1 MQLRQLIVENYK
13 GIKES
18 TCFYFN
24 QFACIVGKNDVGKST
39 ILKAI
44 DAFINDN
51 APCIDD
57 KNLYNESSTIIIE
70 ARFECKDLP
79 IIIDDAVYV
88 TFQSEELVNENQYLC
103 IKKMWD
109 VSQKTIKPK
118 IYVCRKRYENY
129 DFEMLDEKGLIALCD
144 RLNIE
149 TSKANGELYNNKEKR
164 DKLREYCTHNQIVSE
179 YFYDELPTTG
189 QTRAKKI
196 LDAIKQHLPSFEY
209 FRADKSL
216 ADSDTSVQKYFKEK
230 AYTLLKSEI
239 NTLDVETAIK
249 EKISE
254 YLFKITEKINSI
266 VTAEEQVYAQID
278 FDWSKLISTSF
289 RCKKDDANIPL
300 ASRGDGFRRIT
311 MLSYFQMLAEEK
323 HEGKSIIFGFE
334 EPETF
339 LHPTTQLQLYN
350 SLIDLA
356 NNDYQVFVTTH
367 SPNITAESNKDDI
380 IFVKKNSANSYEALQ
395 GQKIDIQTIVDE
407 LGIKS
412 DSLIFSVYDKIKCLF
427 LVEGIDDVI
436 AMTHAVAKYKE
447 ANMVDKTF
455 EEAGVLVIPVGGC
468 GAIKHWNNL
477 KIIQKLQKPY
487 YIFLDSD
494 KTSEDAESKTLEQL
508 LNLGYK
514 KDECGVTRKRE
525 IECYIPSSYFQ
536 TLVPPIEI
544 AYGDWDDVQKMCSIH
559 AQAGCL
565 GGKHVCERHFT
576 NLSFEQLRATFCP
589 DGKNANDEFLNIY
602 HNVVSKIK

>member
-1 MQLRQLIVENYK
+1 M
-13 GIKES
+13 
-18 TCFYFN
+18 
-24 QFACIVGKNDVGKST
+24 
-39 ILKAI
+39 
-44 DAFINDN
+44 
-51 APCIDD
+51 
-57 KNLYNESSTIIIE
+57 
-70 ARFECKDLP
+70 
-79 IIIDDAVYV
+79 
-88 TFQSEELVNENQYLC
+88 
-103 IKKMWD
+103 
-109 VSQKTIKPK
+109 
-118 IYVCRKRYENY
+118 
-129 DFEMLDEKGLIALCD
+129 
-144 RLNIE
+144 
-149 TSKANGELYNNKEKR
+149 
-164 DKLREYCTHNQIVSE
+164 
-179 YFYDELPTTG
+179 
-189 QTRAKKI
+189 
-196 LDAIKQHLPSFEY
+196 
-209 FRADKSL
+209 
-216 ADSDTSVQKYFKEK
+216 
-230 AYTLLKSEI
+230 
-239 NTLDVETAIK
+239 
-249 EKISE
+249 
-254 YLFKITEKINSI
+254 
-266 VTAEEQVYAQID
+266 
-278 FDWSKLISTSF
+278 
-289 RCKKDDANIPL
+289 

-514 KDECGVTRKRE
+514 KRRMWCYQKTR
-525 IECYIPSSYFQ
+525 
-536 TLVPPIEI
+536 
-544 AYGDWDDVQKMCSIH
+544 D
-559 AQAGCL
+559 
-565 GGKHVCERHFT
+565 
-576 NLSFEQLRATFCP
+576 
-589 DGKNANDEFLNIY
+589 
-602 HNVVSKIK
+602 